1 MPVQTRSMTR
11 QKANS
16 AKKNDPDTVSAVARP
31 PTIIKDVCPIC
42 IEYCDDES
50 TKVITH
56 CCNHEIHT
64 ACLRMMLTD
73 TCPFCR
79 RNMGLK
85 SIELERDQRQLLS
98 EMNELER
105 DMDLELIRTREELAS
120 TEQRIADAEQVFA
133 QSEQRIVQILFERS
147 QARIN
152 REQDRMNMEQELR
165 NREPQHEN
173 AYREYIWL
181 QEETVRLSSQIRG
194 ETNLNLVSSMVTRLQ
209 HITRRMVVLHEE
221 HRNRGFRGFCR
232 RISERI
238 SNWF

>member
-11 QKANS
+11 QKADS
-16 AKKNDPDTVSAVARP
+16 AKVKNPDTVSAIARP

-42 IEYCDDES
+42 IEYCDDE
-50 TKVITH
+50 TNKVITH
-56 CCNHEIHT
+56 CCNHEIHS

-85 SIELERDQRQLLS
+85 SIEPEREHMLILT
-98 EMNELER
+98 EMDELES
-105 DMDLELIRTREELAS
+105 DVDLELIRTQEELAS
-120 TEQRIADAEQVFA
+120 IEHRNAEQVLAQIEQRIG
-133 QSEQRIVQILFERS
+133 QRLIERG
-147 QARIN
+147 QARMN

-181 QEETVRLSSQIRG
+181 QEEAVRLSQQIRD
-194 ETNLNLVSSMVTRLQ
+194 ETNLILVSAMVTRLQ

-232 RISERI
+232 RMGERI
-238 SNWF
+238 SSWF